1 MSNHNECE
9 SAAALL
15 PDLWS
20 GQLDTP
26 ERSSDRLW
34 LLAHIQACAEC
45 AGMTELWRRL
55 GGLPL
60 VEPDPRQRQRFD
72 QMLAA
77 YQAGIAAPVT
87 AGRTLPR
94 TPAAAAWKQ
103 LFWHPLPAMAA
114 VLLVA
119 VGLGAGWWLRGG
131 AAAATSHPA
140 DTTSQQVAELRQQV
154 QATQQLAVLSLL
166 RQSSPSDRLQG
177 VSYSTPLVAS
187 DPEVVD
193 ALMRSLKYDSS
204 PDVRLAAID
213 ALTSHAGQPDIRSG
227 LVQSFSYQKSP
238 LVQIALVDSFA
249 ETRDQQAR
257 PLLQRIS
264 KDTAFNPEVRQRAA
278 WVLAQPAWN

>member
-1 MSNHNECE
+1 MSMRNDCE
-9 SAAALL
+9 QAAALL
-15 PDLWS
+15 PDLWN
-20 GQLDTP
+20 GLLDAP

-34 LLAHIQACAEC
+34 LLAHVQACGEC
-45 AGMTELWRRL
+45 AAMTELWHRL
-55 GGLPL
+55 GALPAA
-60 VEPDPRQRQRFD
+60 EPDARQRQRFD

-77 YQAGIAAPVT
+77 YQAGIAAPAAPV
-87 AGRTLPR
+87 RTLQHR
-94 TPAAAAWKQ
+94 PAAAAWKQ
-103 LFWHPLPAMAA
+103 LFWHPLPALAA
-114 VLLVA
+114 VVLLA

-131 AAAATSHPA
+131 TGAARPA
-140 DTTSQQVAELRQQV
+140 DNTAQQVAELRQQV

-187 DPEVVD
+187 DPQVVE
-193 ALMRSLKYDSS
+193 ALLHSLQYDSS

-213 ALTSHAGQPDIRSG
+213 TLTSHAGQPGIRSG
-227 LVQSFSYQKSP
+227 LMQSFSYQKSP

-264 KDTAFNPEVRQRAA
+264 KDTAYNPEVRKRAA
-278 WVLAQPAWN
+278 WVLAQPTWN